1 MKWCPKYRLVLN
13 LGLTLISANANLDQD
28 LLNPV
33 LGKRDAPSSS
43 SCLPTKYRRASPILR
58 IASDSTAFNN
68 LIQTTHCEATN
79 MAHTPMDVSDQI
91 ERSTTSEPSEND
103 GIAALDEH
111 HEHHRKVHFE
121 NDQCM
126 EYDLHAMDPP
136 AVKQHQNMLKS
147 QLVHRQGLYGVE
159 TVGVSDNT
167 ADTNVVRL
175 KGEQLE
181 SEIPLWKVQLNQE
194 IS

>member
-1 MKWCPKYRLVLN
+1 MTCPKYRLVLN
-13 LGLTLISANANLDQD
+13 LGLTLISANAILDQD

-68 LIQTTHCEATN
+68 PIQTIHREATN

-103 GIAALDEH
+103 GIEYL
-111 HEHHRKVHFE
+111 RK
-121 NDQCM
+121 
-126 EYDLHAMDPP
+126 
-136 AVKQHQNMLKS
+136 
-147 QLVHRQGLYGVE
+147 VE

-167 ADTNVVRL
+167 NVVRV
-175 KGEQLE
+175 KGKQLE
-181 SEIPLWKVQLNQE
+181 SEMPLWKVQLNQE